1 MGAGVRR
8 RPAFLARLSFMP
20 ARPASKLAARSFSAV
35 LERTANNLGWV
46 IIRVPFNVAETW
58 GKRGQL
64 RVQGEINGFAFQ
76 STLFPTR
83 GGEHFL
89 LVNKKM
95 QSGGKTAA
103 GLTAKF
109 RLQPDLAPRPAP
121 AASGELLRELSQSK
135 RLLKFYESLSNSA
148 RRDIAQRI
156 GEGKHEE
163 TRRRRAQQ
171 LAERLMETM
180 EAERDLPPMIE
191 MAFRQNPRA
200 RERWESMPASHRRRH
215 LLAIFYYRE
224 PESRMRRLAKVID
237 EMLGRKPASGNEEDF
252 SETI

>member
-1 MGAGVRR
+1 
-8 RPAFLARLSFMP
+8 MP
-20 ARPASKLAARSFSAV
+20 AKPTPKLATKSFSAT
-35 LERTANNLGWV
+35 LERTASNLGWV

-58 GKRGQL
+58 GKRGQQ
-64 RVQGEINGFAFQ
+64 RVQGEINGFAFK

-83 GGEHFL
+83 RGEHFL

-95 QSGGKTAA
+95 QSGGKTAV

-109 RLQPDLAPRPAP
+109 RLQPDATPRPAP
-121 AASGELLRELSQSK
+121 APSGELLRELSQSK
-135 RLLKFYESLSNSA
+135 RLLKFYESFNNST
-148 RRDIAQRI
+148 RRDIAKRI
-156 GEGKHEE
+156 SEGKNPE

-180 EAERDLPPMIE
+180 EAERELPPMIE

-200 RERWESMPASHRRRH
+200 RERWEGMSPSHRRRH

-224 PESRMRRLAKVID
+224 PESRMRRLAKVIE
-237 EMLGRKPASGNEEDF
+237 EMLGRKPERGNEEDF
-252 SETI
+252 SETV